1 MVMRSSYVALYALS
15 FKSTSLIS
23 FALAVCALMAAACPP
38 LHARVHAARRAEAV
52 VAALA
57 SGILGFYV
65 VQTLASFLW
74 KAVNA
79 RFLDP
84 LLVRAASLQSGSAV
98 FGELAA
104 WIAVGA
110 MLSLAYVVV
119 VCLFDRCVRRPLLR
133 MVHLSK

>member
-1 MVMRSSYVALYALS
+1 
-15 FKSTSLIS
+15 
-23 FALAVCALMAAACPP
+23 
-38 LHARVHAARRAEAV
+38 
-52 VAALA
+52 
-57 SGILGFYV
+57 
-65 VQTLASFLW
+65 
-74 KAVNA
+74 
-79 RFLDP
+79 
-84 LLVRAASLQSGSAV
+84 LQSGSAV